1 MADTLMPKDVK
12 QGQPVKIK
20 IRAELGFLN
29 EKPPAFFHRKAVHVC
44 FLTERSD
51 GELIDFRRIR

>member
-1 MADTLMPKDVK
+1 MVAKDVK
-12 QGQPVKIK
+12 RGKPVKIK
-20 IRAELGFLN
+20 IRAELGFMN

-44 FLTERSD
+44 FLAERSD